1 MVHIDNNENK
11 IKDKSCLDDKEILDI
26 LKQKTPLEKE
36 VEDMIHQILEKDRL
50 LLEEACRDM
59 EKMETGQAESACG

>member
-1 MVHIDNNENK
+1 MNNIDNNENK
-11 IKDKSCLDDKEILDI
+11 IKDKSCLDDKWLLNILN
-26 LKQKTPLEKE
+26 QKTPLEKE

-59 EKMETGQAESACG
+59 EKMESGQEKS

>member
-1 MVHIDNNENK
+1 MNNIDNNENG
-11 IKDKSCLDDKEILDI
+11 IKDKSCLDDKWLLDI
-26 LKQKTPLEKE
+26 LNQKTPLEKE

-59 EKMETGQAESACG
+59 EKMESGPAESACG